1 LEISMPLLVDDID
14 DRVGHAYS
22 GMPDRLYVIDRDGK
36 VAYKGGRGPFGFKS
50 GEMEQALILL
60 LMDQQTQDSQRA
72 GSKTPS
78 GVKAPMQSRVPM
90 LSNEET
96 WKRLPP
102 LENGKQ
108 QPLPHWARAL
118 AGPLPRTTACMLELD
133 DMHRMKSPLDPR
145 LRAWLR
151 WQAAVANRCKY
162 SEAYAL
168 ADLDAL
174 GPPSEPVKG
183 VALPPDKRV
192 GLFATKMCLAADE
205 VTDEEVAELIQVYG
219 KEKVVAMVLLL
230 AYANFQDR
238 LLLALGVDVEPGG
251 PLKPLGVK
259 FSRQPTE
266 GRAIAPARPRLEPG
280 KTESPVEAI
289 ADREWLAMDF
299 AQLQKHMETQRA
311 RQPRIPVPS
320 WEEVAKNLPAGS
332 PTNRPIQIRWS
343 RVCMGYQPEL
353 AAGWSNCTRAFRE
366 ESRQDRVF
374 EETLFWVITRSLHCF
389 Y

>member
-1 LEISMPLLVDDID
+1 
-14 DRVGHAYS
+14 
-22 GMPDRLYVIDRDGK
+22 
-36 VAYKGGRGPFGFKS
+36 
-50 GEMEQALILL
+50 
-60 LMDQQTQDSQRA
+60 
-72 GSKTPS
+72 
-78 GVKAPMQSRVPM
+78 
-90 LSNEET
+90 
-96 WKRLPP
+96 
-102 LENGKQ
+102 
-108 QPLPHWARAL
+108 
-118 AGPLPRTTACMLELD
+118 MLELD
-133 DMHRMKSPLDPR
+133 DVHRMKSPLEPR
-145 LRAWLR
+145 LRARVR

-174 GPPSEPVKG
+174 GPPFEPVKG
-183 VALPPDKRV
+183 IVLPLSAAETCALN
-192 GLFATKMCLAADE
+192 FATKMCLAADE

-266 GRAIAPARPRLEPG
+266 GRAIAPTRPRLEAA
-280 KTESPVEAI
+280 KTDSPAEAI
-289 ADREWLAMDF
+289 TDREWLAMDF
-299 AQLQKHMETQRA
+299 AQLQKHMEGQRA